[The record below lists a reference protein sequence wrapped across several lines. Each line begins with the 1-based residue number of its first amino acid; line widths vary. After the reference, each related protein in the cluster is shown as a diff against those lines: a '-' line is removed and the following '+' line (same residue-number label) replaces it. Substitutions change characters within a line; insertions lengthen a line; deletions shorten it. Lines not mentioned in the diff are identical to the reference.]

1 MNNPKRGEIWLV
13 ELDPTRGQEIKK
25 TRPAVVIS
33 SEFFSSIAIRIIIPI
48 AKWQPKFQNR
58 PFMVPIPRSQ
68 DNGLDSDS
76 AGNVL
81 QVRSISSERF
91 LRRLG
96 LVSASILKELL
107 AVLIICVDYDVEP

>member
-33 SEFFSSIAIRIIIPI
+33 SKFFSSIAIRIIIPI

-91 LRRLG
+91 VRRLG
-96 LVSASILKELL
+96 LVSESILKELL
-107 AVLIICVDYDVEP
+107 AVLIICVDYNVEP

>member
-1 MNNPKRGEIWLV
+1 MKNPKRGEIWLV

-25 TRPAVVIS
+25 TRPTVVIS
-33 SEFFSSIAIRIIIPI
+33 SDLFSSIPIRIVIPI

-58 PFMVPIPRSQ
+58 PFMVSIPRSQ
-68 DNGLDSDS
+68 NNGLDSDS

-91 LRRLG
+91 VRCLG
-96 LVSASILKELL
+96 QVSETVLQELL
-107 AVLIICVDYDVEP
+107 AVLITCIDYDV

>member
-25 TRPAVVIS
+25 TRPTVVINS
-33 SEFFSSIAIRIIIPI
+33 DIFSSIPIRIIIPI
-48 AKWQPKFQNR
+48 TKWQPKFQNR

-68 DNGLDSDS
+68 DNGLDSNS

-81 QVRSISSERF
+81 QVRSISSDRF
-91 LRRLG
+91 VRCLG
-96 LVSASILKELL
+96 RVSETVLQELL
-107 AVLIICVDYDVEP
+107 AVLIICIDYDV

>member
-25 TRPAVVIS
+25 TRPAVIIS
-33 SEFFSSIAIRIIIPI
+33 SDFFSSIAIRIIIPI

-58 PFMVPIPRSQ
+58 PFMVSIPRSQ
-68 DNGLDSDS
+68 DNGLNSDS

-91 LRRLG
+91 VRCLG
-96 LVSASILKELL
+96 QVSEIILKELL
-107 AVLIICVDYDVEP
+107 AVLITCVDYDVEP